1 MNANGDQKITADEL
15 CAYMTDNFVKGAT
28 IENCAEII
36 GEYDSSG
43 DASL

>member
-1 MNANGDQKITADEL
+1 
-15 CAYMTDNFVKGAT
+15 MTDNFVKGAT
-28 IENCAEII
+28 IENCGEII